1 MASET
6 PSAGPIDGD
15 ALARI
20 RDAGGDELVV
30 RIIDLWLEGAPRYA
44 ERIRAGLARGDA
56 REVACAAHAL
66 RGSALNLG
74 VTQVS
79 AVSASVECAAER
91 GDLAVAASEERALG
105 PALEGA
111 ETALRGLRG

>member
-1 MASET
+1 MAPET
-6 PSAGPIDGD
+6 PPSGPIDRA

-20 RDAGGDELVV
+20 RDAGGDELVQ

-56 REVACAAHAL
+56 KEVACAAHAL

-74 VTQVS
+74 VARVS
-79 AVSASVECAAER
+79 AVSESVECAAER
-91 GDLAVAASEERALG
+91 GDLATAASEERALA
-105 PALEGA
+105 PALAGA
-111 ETALRGLRG
+111 EAALRGMRG

>member
-1 MASET
+1 MAPET
-6 PSAGPIDGD
+6 PPSGPIDGA

-20 RDAGGDELVV
+20 RDAGGDELVG

-44 ERIRAGLARGDA
+44 ERIRDGLARGDA

-74 VTQVS
+74 ALRVS
-79 AVSASVECAAER
+79 AVTASVENAADR
-91 GDLAVAASEERALG
+91 GDLAAAAAEERALA

-111 ETALRGLRG
+111 EAALRGMRG

>member
-1 MASET
+1 MAPET
-6 PSAGPIDGD
+6 PPSGPIDRA

-20 RDAGGDELVV
+20 RDAGGDELVG

-56 REVACAAHAL
+56 KEVACAAHAL

-74 VTQVS
+74 ALRVS
-79 AVSASVECAAER
+79 AVTASVENAADR
-91 GDLAVAASEERALG
+91 GDLAAAAAEERALA

-111 ETALRGLRG
+111 EAALRGMRG